1 MMINGNKIITRQS
14 VETYQLREQVD
25 LKKFST

>member
-14 VETYQLREQVD
+14 VETFQLREQVD